1 MHGRL
6 ITDNVIVAFETMHH
20 ISQKKGGKIGEMSL
34 KLDMSKAYDRM
45 EWTCLDK
52 IMEKLGFVEYW
63 RKLIMRCVTTISYA
77 ININGWPKGH
87 IIPTRV
93 IRQGDLLSPYL
104 FLLCVEGLS
113 ALIKSSVDSGFL
125 EGIAVC
131 RGGPKLSHL
140 FFANGSLIFCK
151 ATLANCES
159 LQRILEVYECRH
171 LIFTHDL
178 IKENDLNDHSCTPKI
193 IIALHASICSCI
205 TCINSFIAYH
215 ENDLEVLTVTTM
227 CSISKL
233 DHGIER
239 YHMIK
244 FARSACIV

>member
-20 ISQKKGGKIGEMSL
+20 ISQKKGGKIGEMTF
-34 KLDMSKAYDRM
+34 KLEMSKAYDRV

-63 RKLIMRCVTTISYA
+63 RRLIMRCVTTVSYA
-77 ININGWPKGH
+77 ININRRSKGH
-87 IIPTRV
+87 IIPTRC
-93 IRQGDLLSPYL
+93 IRQGDPLSPYL

-113 ALIKSSVDSGFL
+113 TLIKSSVDSGFL

-140 FFANGSLIFCK
+140 FFANDNLIFFK
-151 ATLANCES
+151 ATLANCKS

-171 LIFTHDL
+171 SI
-178 IKENDLNDHSCTPKI
+178 
-193 IIALHASICSCI
+193 LHP
-205 TCINSFIAYH
+205 
-215 ENDLEVLTVTTM
+215 
-227 CSISKL
+227 
-233 DHGIER
+233 
-239 YHMIK
+239 
-244 FARSACIV
+244 